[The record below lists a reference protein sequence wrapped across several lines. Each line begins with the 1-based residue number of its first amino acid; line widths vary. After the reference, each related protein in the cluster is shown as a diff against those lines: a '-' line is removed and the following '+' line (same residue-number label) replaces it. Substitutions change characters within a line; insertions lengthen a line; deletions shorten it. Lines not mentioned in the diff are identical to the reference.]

1 MRAASRAAAL
11 ESLLA
16 GLRLGLF
23 PSSGSAEADAAAL
36 SRPADWRAVAELAL
50 FHHVPGVLLQGLRMV
65 PGLLAASGE
74 EPSAG
79 VREGHAP
86 RMKEPSAG
94 AARGRAVREGLAPRM
109 GDLQAAHKRQVL
121 GCMRQLDAL
130 RQALECFAEHGEP
143 CLVLKGLPL
152 AARLYGTPFVRRA
165 VDVDLL
171 VDGNSFA
178 ACRQMLL
185 ASGFRAHPEY
195 RQTPLRRRWDAITG
209 KTETLHHGTTTVAV
223 ELHWRLLANPGYI
236 DTAFNPLYE
245 RRSATRIGG
254 VVAPTL
260 GAVDEF
266 VYLMCHGVG
275 HNWRR
280 LKWLADAALLVSA
293 MDEAQYRRVAERC
306 AAAGIEAVLEST
318 VGACRAAFDVHPPA
332 DGRRRKGR
340 RRAAVVLR
348 SLPRTWRSG
357 HMPPFWWKVPLRL
370 ALKPSARFAWH
381 EFLRA
386 LTKPADWRRI
396 DLPDALFFLYF
407 ALHPLLALG
416 DWMTN
421 TWRAHWPLPWSRVA
435 GWPRGVEAAALL
447 GLARLLVKHVPMR
460 YWRRWL
466 TTADAPPAP
475 PRRDLAR
482 AIARSVRSVGRRRLN
497 AVCLPQAMAGQW
509 MLRRRGVASR
519 LWFGVR
525 RAQGD
530 ADEMEYH
537 AWLTVDGECV
547 LGGGEIETFT
557 ALPPFDAV
565 PGAKFWRGMGRSP
578 HCADETRR

>member
-1 MRAASRAAAL
+1 MFRQTVRATSL

-23 PSSGSAEADAAAL
+23 PSSASAEADAAAL
-36 SRPADWRAVAELAL
+36 SRVADWRTVAELAL
-50 FHHVPGVLLQGLRMV
+50 FHHVPGLLLQGLQTV
-65 PGLLAASGE
+65 PRLLAASGVE

-79 VREGHAP
+79 VREGPAP

-94 AARGRAVREGLAPRM
+94 VREGPAPRTK
-109 GDLQAAHKRQVL
+109 DLRAAHKRQVL
-121 GCMRQLDAL
+121 GCMRQLRAL
-130 RQALECFAEHGEP
+130 RQALSCFAEQGEP

-152 AARLYGTPFVRRA
+152 SARLYGTPFARRA
-165 VDVDLL
+165 MDVDLL
-171 VDGNSFA
+171 VDRDSFP
-178 ACRQMLL
+178 ACRRMLL
-185 ASGFRAHPEY
+185 ARGFRVHPEY
-195 RQTPLRRRWDAITG
+195 RETPVRRRWDAITG
-209 KTETLHHGTTTVAV
+209 KTETLHHGEGAATVAV

-236 DTAFNPLYE
+236 DTTFNLLHE
-245 RRSATRIGG
+245 RRSSTRVGG
-254 VVAPTL
+254 VVMPTL

-280 LKWLADAALLVSA
+280 LKWLADAALLLAA

-306 AAAGIEAVLEST
+306 GAARIDAVLEST
-318 VGACRAAFDVHPPA
+318 VGACRAAFHVRPPA
-332 DGRRRKGR
+332 CGRPAKGR

-357 HMPPFWWKVPLRL
+357 DMPPFWWKVPLRL

-381 EFLRA
+381 EFLRT

-396 DLPDALFFLYF
+396 DLPDPLFFLYF
-407 ALHPLLALG
+407 LLRPLLGLG

-421 TWRAHWPLPWSRVA
+421 TWRAHWPFPWSRVA

-447 GLARLLVKHVPMR
+447 AVARLLVKHVPMR
-460 YWRRWL
+460 YWRAWL
-466 TTADAPPAP
+466 TTTDTPLATRRPAI
-475 PRRDLAR
+475 AH
-482 AIARSVRSVGRRRLN
+482 AIARSVRSVARRRPLN

-519 LWFGVR
+519 LWLGVR
-525 RAQGD
+525 KARGD
-530 ADEMEYH
+530 VDEMEYH

-547 LGGGEIETFT
+547 LGGGETETFT

-565 PGAKFWRGMGRSP
+565 PGAKSWRETGRSP
-578 HCADETRR
+578 HCVGETRE